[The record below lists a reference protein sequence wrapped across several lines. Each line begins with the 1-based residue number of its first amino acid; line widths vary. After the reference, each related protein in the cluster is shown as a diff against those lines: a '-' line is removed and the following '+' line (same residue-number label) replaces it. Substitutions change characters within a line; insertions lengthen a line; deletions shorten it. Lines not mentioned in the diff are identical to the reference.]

1 MGGWF
6 KAKPMRILVTND
18 DGIHSPGLAVTE
30 KIAQSLSDDVWVAA
44 PENEQSGAS
53 HSLTL
58 ASPLRLRQISER
70 RYAVSGT
77 PTDCVMM
84 ACLHILKQQPPEL
97 ILSGINWGS
106 NMADDVTYSGTI
118 AGAME
123 GCALGIPS
131 IALSQSYDEGDRH
144 AIDWSAGEVHGADV
158 IRRLVQAGWPK
169 GTLINVNFPGCA
181 ADAVKGIKVV
191 AQGKYDLQ
199 STEIDQRIDARQRA
213 YYWIGLRR
221 RKDAMPQPDSD
232 LGAVYANYIAVT
244 PLHLNLTEHA
254 VLGTLRAALQK

>member
-1 MGGWF
+1 
-6 KAKPMRILVTND
+6 MRILVTND

-30 KIAQSLSDDVWVAA
+30 RIARALSDDVWVVA

-58 ASPLRLRQISER
+58 TSPLRLRTLEER
-70 RYAVSGT
+70 RFAVSGT

-84 ACLHILKQQPPEL
+84 ACLHILKKQPPEL

-106 NMADDVTYSGTI
+106 NLADDVTYSGTI

-131 IALSQSYDEGDRH
+131 IAMSQGYDEGGRH
-144 AIDWSAGEVHGADV
+144 AIDWEAGEAHGADTV
-158 IRRLVQAGWPK
+158 RKLVAAGWPA
-169 GTLINVNFPGCA
+169 GTLINVNFPGCP
-181 ADAVKGIKVV
+181 ADQVKGVKVV
-191 AQGKYDLQ
+191 PQGSYDLQ
-199 STEIDQRIDARQRA
+199 STEIEERTDARQRA

-221 RKDAMPQPDSD
+221 RKSTPPSDSD
-232 LGAVYANYIAVT
+232 VGAVYDNYIAVT
-244 PLHLNLTEHA
+244 PLHLNLTEPE
-254 VLGTLRAALQK
+254 VLVSMRAALTP